1 MQQARR
7 DAWENDVMQR
17 HLPKEGAQSRLG
29 KQAHAYD
36 GDAAANGD
44 SSIAGV
50 FPHLQAGNRRVVPVP
65 ELCGQP

>member
-1 MQQARR
+1 
-7 DAWENDVMQR
+7 MQR